1 MPPGPQETQV
11 PQVTLMPQDP
21 FIKGDI
27 TNVDLM
33 DALMNLTQHMTV
45 QAHVVN
51 NHFVAQENQGDRPNL
66 MLVLS
71 PLEFG
76 IS

>member
-11 PQVTLMPQDP
+11 PQVTLMPQAP
-21 FIKGDI
+21 FTEEDM
-27 TNVDLM
+27 TNTELT
-33 DALMNLTQHMTV
+33 ATLMNMNQLMTA